1 VRRARPCRAW
11 RGQFHDSSRHKSVL
25 WPVRYPHLFSILSDR
40 PLLTYYLAV
49 YFRLKRLDVEAAKKD
64 LEIRTLAPM
73 GYDFARIVYLSSLR
87 DFSTGDY
94 HHDGL
99 ARSFSKSAASAALI
113 AAHQEAF
120 YHLTLAP
127 IECFVAQVER
137 FIRSSPRDYASSLHA
152 WETLEGYRVTV
163 PSACDQL
170 TSALF
175 RSNVKIAIT
184 LLKSRRSIPPQ
195 PWPPS
200 SPPQLPAR

>member
-1 VRRARPCRAW
+1 M
-11 RGQFHDSSRHKSVL
+11 
-25 WPVRYPHLFSILSDR
+25 
-40 PLLTYYLAV
+40 YYLAV
-49 YFRLKRLDVEAAKKD
+49 QSPFKRLDVEAAKKD
-64 LEIRTLAPM
+64 LESRTLAPI

-99 ARSFSKSAASAALI
+99 ARAFSESAASAALI

-120 YHLTLAP
+120 YHLALAP

-152 WETLEGYRVTV
+152 WETLEGFRVTV
-163 PSACDQL
+163 PSSCDQL

-175 RSNVKIAIT
+175 RSNIKIAIT
-184 LLKSRRSIPPQ
+184 LLKSRRSIPQQNSQ
-195 PWPPS
+195 PA
-200 SPPQLPAR
+200 SPPQLLAR